1 MNSFLNDLFCLVGQF
16 LVDRVILICCDAKE
30 LLNGSCFASMI
41 VDLSGLRAHLKFK
54 LYKTYQ
60 KQSHLSGQFILTFQT
75 CQHLFQ
81 HRFALI
87 FGHFLAKK
95 MVQSYLTVFCKN
107 LTLCN
112 GRLGYF

>member
-1 MNSFLNDLFCLVGQF
+1 MDSFLNDFFILWGSFK
-16 LVDRVILICCDAKE
+16 VDWVIFICCDAKE
-30 LLNGSCFASMI
+30 LLNGSCFSSMI
-41 VDLSGLRAHLKFK
+41 VDLSELRSHLKFK

-87 FGHFLAKK
+87 LVIFWRKK
-95 MVQSYLTVFCKN
+95 W
-107 LTLCN
+107 CN
-112 GRLGYF
+112 PT